1 MKKLRKVKSQ
11 WCVLTVCGL
20 SAVMLMAAPAPSV
33 FAETSGANASSTI
46 GSEPFETEEPDML
59 EQSSVLNEDA
69 DNSVA
74 DALIEETVSE
84 SSDFPEDAASDI
96 SSEEY
101 AEEVPASNEGLPPM
115 SGSMPAVIETAPQPS
130 DATPLE
136 SAPAVEMT
144 AAAAAALPEV
154 KESSSDVVVSYT
166 AIIAKGDF
174 TLDSLPWGD
183 AGYAFRYM
191 TNDFTGQ
198 KIEVIRESQNGLY
211 ALAVLNGEKLGWVDK
226 RAFSDIV
233 IIPKVQ
239 DLASAITVDYT
250 ARISGKNYSIDSL
263 PWGYAGYMYMGTSAA
278 YFDQKIQAEKETANG
293 QYVLISLN
301 GEKLGWIDKRALS
314 DIYSPPK
321 VQDIA
326 SALTVD
332 YAARIGAAGFS
343 IDSLPWGYAGYAQ
356 MATSAD
362 FLNQSVQAVK
372 ETANGL
378 YALIALNGN
387 RIGWIDKRAL
397 TDIYIQLKVQE
408 LATGIT
414 VDYAATIASGGF
426 SIDSL
431 PWGYAGYGQIDTTG
445 NHIGERIQA
454 IQESP
459 NGLYVLISSNG
470 TRLGWVDKRA
480 LADVALPPKVQDVA
494 SAVVAAYTAAV
505 TSPGYSIDSL
515 PWGYAG
521 YQQMAASTDYLG
533 QRFEAV
539 KETANGLYVLLSLNG
554 KNLGWIDKKA
564 LGDFSYRAQAQNIS
578 GGTVVSYSPT
588 IAKGGFSVDTLPWGY
603 PGYQWRTSTDSYVG
617 QQVDAVKESADGH
630 YVLISLNGSYIGW
643 VDKAALSGLP
653 TYAKGPDWSV
663 INGYFRSNSGVNYYI
678 GNSYII
684 VSLSQQSV
692 WAYKGETMLV
702 SAPVIT
708 GKPSANNATPRG
720 LFYIQPYKQ
729 SPSVLIGEDYA
740 SPVNFWI
747 PFVGNMVGLHDSPW
761 QTHGYGGDVY
771 LYYGS
776 HGCVNTPYE
785 AVRTLYYSYPVGTPV
800 VVY

>member
-20 SAVMLMAAPAPSV
+20 SAALLMVAPAPSV
-33 FAETSGANASSTI
+33 FAETSGANASSTLESKP
-46 GSEPFETEEPDML
+46 SETEGTDIIEQFSALDEDMDNVVDDVLTEEPT
-59 EQSSVLNEDA
+59 NESA
-69 DNSVA
+69 DVPK
-74 DALIEETVSE
+74 E
-84 SSDFPEDAASDI
+84 AASDI
-96 SSEEY
+96 SSE
-101 AEEVPASNEGLPPM
+101 VPTESAPESNEGIPPENAEIPV
-115 SGSMPAVIETAPQPS
+115 SSEVVPEPNETTTIQ
-130 DATPLE
+130 
-136 SAPAVEMT
+136 SAPAV
-144 AAAAAALPEV
+144 AVLPEV
-154 KESSSDVVVSYT
+154 KESSSDSVVSYT
-166 AIIAKGDF
+166 AVIAKGDF
-174 TLDSLPWGD
+174 TLDSLPWGYP
-183 AGYAFRYM
+183 GYAFRYM

-226 RAFSDIV
+226 RALSDIV

-239 DLASAITVDYT
+239 DLSSAIAVNYT
-250 ARISGKNYSIDSL
+250 ARISGKDYSIDSL

-321 VQDIA
+321 VQDVA

-356 MATSAD
+356 MATSTD
-362 FLNQSVQAVK
+362 YLNESVRAVK

-378 YALIALNGN
+378 YALIVLNGN
-387 RIGWIDKRAL
+387 RLGWIDKRAL
-397 TDIYIQLKVQE
+397 TDIQVELKVQE

-414 VDYAATIASGGF
+414 VDYAATVAAGGF
-426 SIDSL
+426 SIDNL
-431 PWGYAGYGQIDTTG
+431 PWGYAGYGQIDTTS
-445 NHIGERIQA
+445 NFIGERIQA
-454 IQESP
+454 TQESP

-480 LADVALPPKVQDVA
+480 LTDVTLPAKVQDVA
-494 SAVVAAYTAAV
+494 SAIVVAYTAAV

-521 YQQMAASTDYLG
+521 YQQMAASTDFLG

-554 KNLGWIDKKA
+554 KKMGWIDKKA
-564 LGDFSYRAQAQNIS
+564 LGEFSYRAQAQNIS
-578 GGTVVSYSPT
+578 GGIAVSYSPT

-653 TYAKGPDWSV
+653 TYAKGPDWTV

-684 VSLSQQSV
+684 VSLSHQSV

-720 LFYIQPYKQ
+720 LFYIQPFKQ
-729 SPSVLIGEDYA
+729 SPSLLIGADYA
-740 SPVNFWI
+740 SPVSFWI
-747 PFVGNMVGLHDSPW
+747 PFVGNMIGLHDSPW

>member
-11 WCVLTVCGL
+11 WCAVMVCGL
-20 SAVMLMAAPAPSV
+20 SAAMLTAAPAPSV

-46 GSEPFETEEPDML
+46 GSESSQTETPDII
-59 EQSSVLNEDA
+59 EQSSILYEDTDKA
-69 DNSVA
+69 ADVPPEEPVTGTPDLTEVAPSDNSSEA
-74 DALIEETVSE
+74 PEEV
-84 SSDFPEDAASDI
+84 
-96 SSEEY
+96 
-101 AEEVPASNEGLPPM
+101 VPASNAGIPPV
-115 SGSMPAVIETAPQPS
+115 SGSIPDVTEAAPQPS

-136 SAPAVEMT
+136 PTPAVEMT
-144 AAAAAALPEV
+144 AEAVTTLPEV
-154 KESSSDVVVSYT
+154 KESSSDVAVSYT

-174 TLDSLPWGD
+174 TLDSLPWGYS
-183 AGYAFRYM
+183 GYAFRYM
-191 TNDFTGQ
+191 TNDFVGQ
-198 KIEVIRESQNGLY
+198 KIEVLRESQNGLY

-226 RAFSDIV
+226 RALSDIV

-239 DLASAITVDYT
+239 DLASAIAVDYT
-250 ARISGKNYSIDSL
+250 ARISGTDFSIDSL
-263 PWGYAGYMYMGTSAA
+263 PWGYAGYMYMGTSTA
-278 YFDQKIQAEKETANG
+278 YLDQKIQAEKETANG

-301 GEKLGWIDKRALS
+301 GENLGWIDKRALS

-332 YAARIGAAGFS
+332 YVARIGAAGFS

-356 MATSAD
+356 MTTSSAY
-362 FLNQSVQAVK
+362 LNQSVQAVK

-378 YALIALNGN
+378 YALIAQNGN
-387 RIGWIDKRAL
+387 SLGWIDKRAL
-397 TDIYIQLKVQE
+397 TDIYVEPKVQE
-408 LATGIT
+408 LATGIP
-414 VDYAATIASGGF
+414 VDYKATIATAGF

-431 PWGYAGYGQIDTTG
+431 PWGYSGYGQIDTTS
-445 NHIGERIQA
+445 NHLGEHIQA
-454 IQESP
+454 IQEAP

-480 LADVALPPKVQDVA
+480 LADIALPPKVQDVA
-494 SAVVAAYTAAV
+494 SAVVVAYTAAI

-554 KNLGWIDKKA
+554 KKLGWIDKKA
-564 LGDFSYRAQAQNIS
+564 LGDFSYRSQAQNIS

-588 IAKGGFSVDTLPWGY
+588 IAKAGFSVDTLPWGY
-603 PGYQWRTSTDSYVG
+603 PGYQWRMSTDSYVG
-617 QQVDAVKESADGH
+617 QQVDAIKESADGH

-653 TYAKGPDWSV
+653 TYTKGPDWTV

-720 LFYIQPYKQ
+720 LFYIQPFKQ

-747 PFVGNMVGLHDSPW
+747 PFVGNSVGLHDSPW
-761 QTHGYGGDVY
+761 QTHGYGGDIY

>member
-11 WCVLTVCGL
+11 WCAIMVCGL
-20 SAVMLMAAPAPSV
+20 SAAMLTAAPAPSV
-33 FAETSGANASSTI
+33 FAETTGTNASSSS
-46 GSEPFETEEPDML
+46 GSASSQTETPDII
-59 EQSSVLNEDA
+59 EQSSILNEDTDKAA
-69 DNSVA
+69 DVPPEEPVTGTPDLTEVA
-74 DALIEETVSE
+74 PSDNTSEAPEEV
-84 SSDFPEDAASDI
+84 
-96 SSEEY
+96 
-101 AEEVPASNEGLPPM
+101 VPASNEDIPPVT
-115 SGSMPAVIETAPQPS
+115 GSIPDVTEADPQPS
-130 DATPLE
+130 ADTPLE
-136 SAPAVEMT
+136 SAPAVGIT
-144 AAAAAALPEV
+144 AAAVTSLPEV
-154 KESSSDVVVSYT
+154 MESPSDVAVSYT
-166 AIIAKGDF
+166 AVIAKGDF
-174 TLDSLPWGD
+174 TLDSLPWGYS
-183 AGYAFRYM
+183 GYAFRYM
-191 TNDFTGQ
+191 TNDFVGQ

-211 ALAVLNGEKLGWVDK
+211 ALAVLNGEKLGWIDK
-226 RAFSDIV
+226 RALSDIV

-239 DLASAITVDYT
+239 DLDSAIAVDYT
-250 ARISGKNYSIDSL
+250 ARISGTDFSIDSL
-263 PWGYAGYMYMGTSAA
+263 PWGYTGYMYMGTSTA
-278 YFDQKIQAEKETANG
+278 YLDQKIQAEKETANG

-301 GEKLGWIDKRALS
+301 GENLGWIDKRALS

-332 YAARIGAAGFS
+332 YVARIGAAGFS

-356 MATSAD
+356 MTTSSAY
-362 FLNQSVQAVK
+362 LNQSVQAVK

-378 YALIALNGN
+378 YALIAQNGN
-387 RIGWIDKRAL
+387 SLGWIDKRAL
-397 TDIYIQLKVQE
+397 TDIYIQPKIQE
-408 LATGIT
+408 LSTGIP
-414 VDYAATIASGGF
+414 VDYKATIAVAGF

-431 PWGYAGYGQIDTTG
+431 PWGYSGYGQIDTTS
-445 NHIGERIQA
+445 NHTGERIQA

-459 NGLYVLISSNG
+459 NGLYVLISANG

-480 LADVALPPKVQDVA
+480 LTDIALPAKVQDVA
-494 SAVVAAYTAAV
+494 SAVVVAYTAAI

-554 KNLGWIDKKA
+554 KKIGWIDKKA
-564 LGDFSYRAQAQNIS
+564 LGDYSYRSQAQNIS
-578 GGTVVSYSPT
+578 GGTVVNYSPT
-588 IAKGGFSVDTLPWGY
+588 IAKAGFSVDTLPWGY

-653 TYAKGPDWSV
+653 TYAKGPDWTV
-663 INGYFRSNSGVNYYI
+663 INGYFRSISGVNYYI

-720 LFYIQPYKQ
+720 LFYIQPFKQ

-740 SPVNFWI
+740 SPVSFWI
-747 PFVGNMVGLHDSPW
+747 PFVGNSVGLHDSPW
-761 QTHGYGGDVY
+761 QTHGYGGDIY

>member
-20 SAVMLMAAPAPSV
+20 SAALLMVAPAPSV
-33 FAETSGANASSTI
+33 FAETSGANASSTLESKP
-46 GSEPFETEEPDML
+46 SETEGTDIIEQFSALDEDMDNVVDDVLTEEPT
-59 EQSSVLNEDA
+59 NESA
-69 DNSVA
+69 DVPK
-74 DALIEETVSE
+74 E
-84 SSDFPEDAASDI
+84 AASDI
-96 SSEEY
+96 SSE
-101 AEEVPASNEGLPPM
+101 VPTESAPESNEGIPPENAEIPV
-115 SGSMPAVIETAPQPS
+115 SSEVVPEPNETTTIQ
-130 DATPLE
+130 
-136 SAPAVEMT
+136 SAPAV
-144 AAAAAALPEV
+144 AVLPEV
-154 KESSSDVVVSYT
+154 KESSSDSVVSYT
-166 AIIAKGDF
+166 AVIAKGDF
-174 TLDSLPWGD
+174 TLDSLPWGYP
-183 AGYAFRYM
+183 GYAFRYM

-226 RAFSDIV
+226 RALSDIV

-239 DLASAITVDYT
+239 DLSSAIAVNYT
-250 ARISGKNYSIDSL
+250 ARISGKDYSIDSL

-321 VQDIA
+321 VQDVA

-332 YAARIGAAGFS
+332 YAARIGSAGFS

-362 FLNQSVQAVK
+362 FLDHGVQAVK

-378 YALIALNGN
+378 YALIILNGN
-387 RIGWIDKRAL
+387 RLGWIDKRAL
-397 TDIYIQLKVQE
+397 TDIQIELKVQE
-408 LATGIT
+408 LATAIT
-414 VDYAATIASGGF
+414 VDYTATIASGGF

-431 PWGYAGYGQIDTTG
+431 PWGYAGYGQIDTTS
-445 NHIGERIQA
+445 NFIGERIQA
-454 IQESP
+454 TQESP

-480 LADVALPPKVQDVA
+480 LTDVTLPAKVQDVA
-494 SAVVAAYTAAV
+494 SAIVVAYTAAV

-521 YQQMAASTDYLG
+521 YQQMAASTDFLG

-554 KNLGWIDKKA
+554 KKMGWIDKKA
-564 LGDFSYRAQAQNIS
+564 LGEFSYRAQAQNIS
-578 GGTVVSYSPT
+578 GGIAVSYSPT

-653 TYAKGPDWSV
+653 TYAKGPVWTV

-684 VSLSQQSV
+684 VSLSHQSV

-720 LFYIQPYKQ
+720 LFYIQPFKQ
-729 SPSVLIGEDYA
+729 SPSVLIGADYA
-740 SPVNFWI
+740 SPVSFWI
-747 PFVGNMVGLHDSPW
+747 PFVDNMIGLHDSPW

>member
-20 SAVMLMAAPAPSV
+20 SAVMMMAAPAPLGLAVTSGVNTNHLLEVDSSEREDANSIERFSV
-33 FAETSGANASSTI
+33 FDEDMNSAADDVL
-46 GSEPFETEEPDML
+46 TEEQAT
-59 EQSSVLNEDA
+59 ESVE
-69 DNSVA
+69 VP
-74 DALIEETVSE
+74 EE
-84 SSDFPEDAASDI
+84 AASDI
-96 SSEEY
+96 SSEVP
-101 AEEVPASNEGLPPM
+101 AEKNPASNEEIPPENGEIPVV
-115 SGSMPAVIETAPQPS
+115 SGDVAPEPDEDTTIQ
-130 DATPLE
+130 
-136 SAPAVEMT
+136 SAPVAAV
-144 AAAAAALPEV
+144 LPEV

-174 TLDSLPWGD
+174 TLDNLPWGYP
-183 AGYAFRYM
+183 GYAFRYM
-191 TNDFTGQ
+191 TNDYTGQ

-226 RAFSDIV
+226 RALSDIV

-239 DLASAITVDYT
+239 DLASASIVDYT
-250 ARISGKNYSIDSL
+250 ARISGKDYSIDSL
-263 PWGYAGYMYMGTSAA
+263 PWGYAGYMYMGTSTT
-278 YFDQKIQAEKETANG
+278 YLDQKIQAEKETANG

-314 DIYSPPK
+314 EIYSQPK
-321 VQDIA
+321 VQDVA
-326 SALTVD
+326 SALTAD

-356 MATSAD
+356 MATSTD
-362 FLNQSVQAVK
+362 YLNESVRAVK

-378 YALIALNGN
+378 YALIVLNGN
-387 RIGWIDKRAL
+387 RLGWIDKRAL
-397 TDIYIQLKVQE
+397 TDIQVELKVQE

-414 VDYAATIASGGF
+414 VDYAATVAAGGF
-426 SIDSL
+426 SIDNL
-431 PWGYAGYGQIDTTG
+431 PWGYAGYGQIDTTS
-445 NHIGERIQA
+445 NFIGERIQA
-454 IQESP
+454 VQESP

-480 LADVALPPKVQDVA
+480 LADIAVPPKVQDVA
-494 SAVVAAYTAAV
+494 SAIVVTYTAAV

-521 YQQMAASTDYLG
+521 YQQMATSTDYLG

-539 KETANGLYVLLSLNG
+539 KETANGSYVLLSLNG
-554 KNLGWIDKKA
+554 KKIGWVDKKA
-564 LGDFSYRAQAQNIS
+564 LGEFSYRAQAQNIS
-578 GGTVVSYSPT
+578 GGIAVNYSPT

-630 YVLISLNGSYIGW
+630 YVLLSLNGSYIGW

-653 TYAKGPDWSV
+653 TYAKGPDWTV

-684 VSLSQQSV
+684 VSLSHQSV
-692 WAYKGETMLV
+692 WAYKGETRLV

-720 LFYIQPYKQ
+720 LFYIQPFKQ
-729 SPSVLIGEDYA
+729 SPSVLIGPDYA
-740 SPVNFWI
+740 SPVSFWI
-747 PFVGNMVGLHDSPW
+747 PFVGNMIGLHDSPW
-761 QTHGYGGDVY
+761 QTHGYGGDIY

>member
-11 WCVLTVCGL
+11 WCTVLVCSL
-20 SAVMLMAAPAPSV
+20 SAAMLTAAPAPSV
-33 FAETSGANASSTI
+33 FAETTGAKASSTI
-46 GSEPFETEEPDML
+46 GSESSQTELPDMI
-59 EQSSVLNEDA
+59 EQSSILYEDTDKAADVLPEEPVTGTPNLTA
-69 DNSVA
+69 VAPSDNS
-74 DALIEETVSE
+74 SE
-84 SSDFPEDAASDI
+84 ASD
-96 SSEEY
+96 EV
-101 AEEVPASNEGLPPM
+101 VPASNEGIP
-115 SGSMPAVIETAPQPS
+115 SATGSIPDVTEAAPQPS
-130 DATPLE
+130 EATPLE
-136 SAPAVEMT
+136 SASAMEMT
-144 AAAAAALPEV
+144 TSATILPEV
-154 KESSSDVVVSYT
+154 KESSSDVAVSYT
-166 AIIAKGDF
+166 AVIAKGDY
-174 TLDSLPWGD
+174 TLDSLPWGYS
-183 AGYAFRYM
+183 GYAFRYM
-191 TNDFTGQ
+191 TNDYVGQ

-226 RAFSDIV
+226 RALSDIV
-233 IIPKVQ
+233 VIPKVQ
-239 DLASAITVDYT
+239 DLASAIAVDYT
-250 ARISGKNYSIDSL
+250 ARINVANFSIDSL
-263 PWGYAGYMYMGTSAA
+263 PWGYSGYLHMTTSAA
-278 YFDQKIQAEKETANG
+278 YLNQTIQAEKETANG

-301 GEKLGWIDKRALS
+301 GEKLGWIDKRALA
-314 DIYSPPK
+314 DIYSQPK

-332 YAARIGAAGFS
+332 YSARIGAAGFS

-356 MATSAD
+356 MTTSLAY
-362 FLNQSVQAVK
+362 LNQSVQAVK

-378 YALIALNGN
+378 YALIVLNGN
-387 RIGWIDKRAL
+387 RLGWIDKRAL
-397 TDIYIQLKVQE
+397 TDIYIQPKVQE
-408 LATGIT
+408 LATGIP
-414 VDYAATIASGGF
+414 VDYKATIAAPGF

-431 PWGYAGYGQIDTTG
+431 PWGYAGYGQVDSTS
-445 NHIGERIQA
+445 NHTGERIQA
-454 IQESP
+454 VQESP
-459 NGLYVLISSNG
+459 NGLYVLISSNE

-480 LADVALPPKVQDVA
+480 LTDIAVPPKLQDVA
-494 SAVVAAYTAAV
+494 SAVVVAYTAAI

-515 PWGYAG
+515 PWGYPG
-521 YQQMAASTDYLG
+521 YQQMATSTDYLG

-539 KETANGLYVLLSLNG
+539 KEAANGSYVLLSLNG
-554 KNLGWIDKKA
+554 KKLGWIDKKA
-564 LGDFSYRAQAQNIS
+564 LGDFSYRSQAQNIS
-578 GGTVVSYSPT
+578 GGISVSYSPT
-588 IAKGGFSVDTLPWGY
+588 IAKAGFSIDTLPWGY
-603 PGYQWRTSTDSYVG
+603 AGYQWRTSTDSYVG
-617 QQVDAVKESADGH
+617 QKVDAIRESADGQ

-653 TYAKGPDWSV
+653 TYAKGPDWTV

-720 LFYIQPYKQ
+720 LFYIQPFKQ

-740 SPVNFWI
+740 SPVSFWI

-761 QTHGYGGDVY
+761 QTHGYGGDIY

>member
-1 MKKLRKVKSQ
+1 MKKACPQ
-11 WCVLTVCGL
+11 
-20 SAVMLMAAPAPSV
+20 A
-33 FAETSGANASSTI
+33 
-46 GSEPFETEEPDML
+46 
-59 EQSSVLNEDA
+59 
-69 DNSVA
+69 
-74 DALIEETVSE
+74 
-84 SSDFPEDAASDI
+84 
-96 SSEEY
+96 
-101 AEEVPASNEGLPPM
+101 NEGIPPE
-115 SGSMPAVIETAPQPS
+115 SGLIPDFVEAAPQPS
-130 DATPLE
+130 DAPPIK

-144 AAAAAALPEV
+144 AVAATPLPEV

-166 AIIAKGDF
+166 AVIAKGDF
-174 TLDSLPWGD
+174 TLDSLPWGY
-183 AGYAFRYM
+183 AGYAYRNM
-191 TNDFTGQ
+191 TNDFVGQ

-226 RAFSDIV
+226 RALSDIV

-239 DLASAITVDYT
+239 DLASAVAVDYT
-250 ARISGKNYSIDSL
+250 ARISGKDYSIDSL
-263 PWGYAGYMYMGTSAA
+263 PWGYSGYMYMGTSTV
-278 YFDQKIQAEKETANG
+278 YLDQKIQAEKETANG

-301 GEKLGWIDKRALS
+301 GEKLGWIDKRALA
-314 DIYSPPK
+314 DIYSQPK

-332 YAARIGAAGFS
+332 YAARIGVAGFS

-356 MATSAD
+356 MTTSSAY
-362 FLNQSVQAVK
+362 LNQSVQAVK

-387 RIGWIDKRAL
+387 RLGWIDKRAL
-397 TDIYIQLKVQE
+397 SDIYIQPKLQE
-408 LATGIT
+408 LATGVP
-414 VDYAATIASGGF
+414 VDYKATIAAAGF

-431 PWGYAGYGQIDTTG
+431 PWGYSGYGQIDTTS
-445 NHIGERIQA
+445 NHTGERIQA

-480 LADVALPPKVQDVA
+480 LTDIAVPPKLQDVA
-494 SAVVAAYTAAV
+494 SAVVVAYTTAII
-505 TSPGYSIDSL
+505 SPGYSIDSL
-515 PWGYAG
+515 PWGYVG
-521 YQQMAASTDYLG
+521 YQQMATSTDYLG

-554 KNLGWIDKKA
+554 NKLGWVDKKA
-564 LGDFSYRAQAQNIS
+564 LGDFSYRSQAQNIS

-588 IAKGGFSVDTLPWGY
+588 IAKAGFSIDTLPWGY
-603 PGYQWRTSTDSYVG
+603 AGYQWRTSTDSYVG
-617 QQVDAVKESADGH
+617 QTVDAIRESADGH

-653 TYAKGPDWSV
+653 TYAKGPDWTV

-708 GKPSANNATPRG
+708 GKPSTNNATPRG
-720 LFYIQPYKQ
+720 LFYIQPFKQ
-729 SPSVLIGEDYA
+729 SPSVLIGADYA
-740 SPVNFWI
+740 SPVSFWI

-761 QTHGYGGDVY
+761 QTHGYGGDIY

>member
-11 WCVLTVCGL
+11 WCVLAVCGL
-20 SAVMLMAAPAPSV
+20 SAVMMMAAPAPLGLAV
-33 FAETSGANASSTI
+33 TSGVNTNNLLEVDSS
-46 GSEPFETEEPDML
+46 ET
-59 EQSSVLNEDA
+59 EDA
-69 DNSVA
+69 DSIERFSVLDEDMNSAA
-74 DALIEETVSE
+74 DDVLTEEQATE
-84 SSDFPEDAASDI
+84 SVEVPEEAASDI
-96 SSEEY
+96 SSEVP
-101 AEEVPASNEGLPPM
+101 AEKNPASNEEIPPENGEIPVV
-115 SGSMPAVIETAPQPS
+115 SGDVAPEPDEDTTIQ
-130 DATPLE
+130 
-136 SAPAVEMT
+136 SAPVAAV
-144 AAAAAALPEV
+144 LPEV

-174 TLDSLPWGD
+174 TLDNLPWGYP
-183 AGYAFRYM
+183 GYAFRYM
-191 TNDFTGQ
+191 TNDYTGQ

-226 RAFSDIV
+226 RALSDIV

-239 DLASAITVDYT
+239 DLASASIVDYT
-250 ARISGKNYSIDSL
+250 ARISGKDYSIDSL
-263 PWGYAGYMYMGTSAA
+263 PWGYAGYMYMGTSTT
-278 YFDQKIQAEKETANG
+278 YLDQKIQAEKETANG

-314 DIYSPPK
+314 DIYSQPK
-321 VQDIA
+321 VQDVA

-356 MATSAD
+356 MATSTD
-362 FLNQSVQAVK
+362 YLNESVRAVK

-378 YALIALNGN
+378 YALIVLNGN
-387 RIGWIDKRAL
+387 RLGWIDKRAL
-397 TDIYIQLKVQE
+397 TDIQVELKVQE

-414 VDYAATIASGGF
+414 VDYAATVAAGGF
-426 SIDSL
+426 SIDNL
-431 PWGYAGYGQIDTTG
+431 PWGYAGYGQIDTTS
-445 NHIGERIQA
+445 NFIGERIQA
-454 IQESP
+454 VQESP

-480 LADVALPPKVQDVA
+480 LADIAVPPKVQDVA
-494 SAVVAAYTAAV
+494 SAIVVAYTAAV

-521 YQQMAASTDYLG
+521 YQQMATSTDYLG

-539 KETANGLYVLLSLNG
+539 KETANGSYVLLSLNG
-554 KNLGWIDKKA
+554 KKIGWVDKKA
-564 LGDFSYRAQAQNIS
+564 LGEFSYRAQAQNIS
-578 GGTVVSYSPT
+578 GGIAVNYSPT

-630 YVLISLNGSYIGW
+630 YVLLSLNGSYIGW

-653 TYAKGPDWSV
+653 TYAKGPDWTV

-684 VSLSQQSV
+684 VSLSHQSV
-692 WAYKGETMLV
+692 WAYKGETRLV

-720 LFYIQPYKQ
+720 LFYIQPFKQ
-729 SPSVLIGEDYA
+729 SPSVLIGPDYA
-740 SPVNFWI
+740 SPVSFWI
-747 PFVGNMVGLHDSPW
+747 PFVGNMIGLHDSPW
-761 QTHGYGGDVY
+761 QTHGYGGDIY

>member
-1 MKKLRKVKSQ
+1 MKKMRKVKSQ
-11 WCVLTVCGL
+11 WCAVMVCGL
-20 SAVMLMAAPAPSV
+20 SAAALMMAPAPSV
-33 FAETSGANASSTI
+33 FAETAAENESSTI
-46 GSEPFETEEPDML
+46 GRESSQTETPDMH
-59 EQSSVLNEDA
+59 EQSSILYEDTDKAA
-69 DNSVA
+69 DVPP
-74 DALIEETVSE
+74 EEAVTGTPDLSE
-84 SSDFPEDAASDI
+84 IAPSET
-96 SSEEY
+96 SSEEPE
-101 AEEVPASNEGLPPM
+101 AVVPASNEGIPPVT
-115 SGSMPAVIETAPQPS
+115 GSIPAVTEAEPQPS
-130 DATPLE
+130 TATPLG
-136 SAPAVEMT
+136 SAPAVEIT
-144 AAAAAALPEV
+144 AADVPTLPEV
-154 KESSSDVVVSYT
+154 KESSSDVAVSYK
-166 AIIAKGDF
+166 AVIAKGDF
-174 TLDSLPWGD
+174 TLDSLPWGYT
-183 AGYAFRYM
+183 GYAFRYM
-191 TNDFTGQ
+191 TNDFVGQ

-226 RAFSDIV
+226 RALSDIV

-239 DLASAITVDYT
+239 DLASAIEVDYT
-250 ARISGKNYSIDSL
+250 ARISGKDFSIDTL
-263 PWGYAGYMYMGTSAA
+263 PWGYAGYMYMGTSTA
-278 YFDQKIQAEKETANG
+278 YLDQKIKAEKETANG

-314 DIYSPPK
+314 DIYSQPK
-321 VQDIA
+321 VQDIT

-356 MATSAD
+356 MTTSSTY
-362 FLNQSVQAVK
+362 LNQSVQAVK

-378 YALIALNGN
+378 FALITQNGN
-387 RIGWIDKRAL
+387 RLGWIDKRAL
-397 TDIYIQLKVQE
+397 TDIYVEPKVQE
-408 LATGIT
+408 LATGIP
-414 VDYAATIASGGF
+414 VDYKATIAAAGF

-431 PWGYAGYGQIDTTG
+431 PWGYSGYGQIDTTS
-445 NHIGERIQA
+445 NHTGERIQA
-454 IQESP
+454 VQESP

-470 TRLGWVDKRA
+470 ARLGWVDKRA
-480 LADVALPPKVQDVA
+480 LTDIVVPAKIQDVA
-494 SAVVAAYTAAV
+494 SAVVVAYTAAV

-521 YQQMAASTDYLG
+521 YQLMATSTDYLE
-533 QRFEAV
+533 QRVEAV
-539 KETANGLYVLLSLNG
+539 KETANGAYVLLSLNG
-554 KNLGWIDKKA
+554 KKLGWIDKKA
-564 LGDFSYRAQAQNIS
+564 LGDFNNRSQAQNIS
-578 GGTVVSYSPT
+578 GGTVVNYSPT
-588 IAKGGFSVDTLPWGY
+588 IAKAGFSVDTLPWGY
-603 PGYQWRTSTDSYVG
+603 AGYQWRTNTDSYVG
-617 QQVDAVKESADGH
+617 QKVDAIKESADGH
-630 YVLISLNGSYIGW
+630 YVLISLNGTYIGW

-653 TYAKGPDWSV
+653 TYAKGPDWTV
-663 INGYFRSNSGVNYYI
+663 INGYFRSNSGVTYYI

-684 VSLSQQSV
+684 VSLSHQSV

-720 LFYIQPYKQ
+720 LFYIQPFKQ

-740 SPVNFWI
+740 SPVSFWI

-761 QTHGYGGDVY
+761 QTHGYGGDIY

>member
-1 MKKLRKVKSQ
+1 MKKMRKVKSQ
-11 WCVLTVCGL
+11 WCAVMVCGL
-20 SAVMLMAAPAPSV
+20 STAALMMAPAPSV
-33 FAETSGANASSTI
+33 FAETAAENESSTI
-46 GSEPFETEEPDML
+46 GSESSQTETPDML
-59 EQSSVLNEDA
+59 EQSSILYEDTDKAA
-69 DNSVA
+69 DVPP
-74 DALIEETVSE
+74 EEAVTGTPDLSE
-84 SSDFPEDAASDI
+84 IAPSET
-96 SSEEY
+96 SSEEPE
-101 AEEVPASNEGLPPM
+101 AVVPASNEGIPPVT
-115 SGSMPAVIETAPQPS
+115 GSIPAVTEAEPQPS
-130 DATPLE
+130 TATPLD
-136 SAPAVEMT
+136 SAPAVEIT
-144 AAAAAALPEV
+144 AADVPTLPEV
-154 KESSSDVVVSYT
+154 NDSSSDVAVSYK
-166 AIIAKGDF
+166 AVIAKGDF
-174 TLDSLPWGD
+174 TLDSLPWGYT
-183 AGYAFRYM
+183 GYAFRYM
-191 TNDFTGQ
+191 TNDFVGQ

-226 RAFSDIV
+226 RALSDIV

-239 DLASAITVDYT
+239 DLASAIAVDYT
-250 ARISGKNYSIDSL
+250 ARISGKDFSIDTL
-263 PWGYAGYMYMGTSAA
+263 PWGYAGYMYMGTSTA
-278 YFDQKIQAEKETANG
+278 YLDQKIKAEKETANG

-314 DIYSPPK
+314 DIYSQPK
-321 VQDIA
+321 VQDIT

-356 MATSAD
+356 MTTSSAY
-362 FLNQSVQAVK
+362 LNQSVQAVK

-378 YALIALNGN
+378 FALITQNGN
-387 RIGWIDKRAL
+387 RLGWIDKRAL
-397 TDIYIQLKVQE
+397 TDIYVEPKVQE
-408 LATGIT
+408 LATGIP
-414 VDYAATIASGGF
+414 VDYKATIAAAGF

-431 PWGYAGYGQIDTTG
+431 PWGYSGYGQIDTTS
-445 NHIGERIQA
+445 NHTGERIQA
-454 IQESP
+454 VQESP

-470 TRLGWVDKRA
+470 ARLGWVDKRA
-480 LADVALPPKVQDVA
+480 LTDIVVPAKIQDVA
-494 SAVVAAYTAAV
+494 SAVVVAYTAAV

-521 YQQMAASTDYLG
+521 YQLMATSTDYLE
-533 QRFEAV
+533 QRVEAV
-539 KETANGLYVLLSLNG
+539 KETANGAYVLLSLNG
-554 KNLGWIDKKA
+554 KKLGWIDKKA
-564 LGDFSYRAQAQNIS
+564 LGDFNNRSQAQNIS
-578 GGTVVSYSPT
+578 GGTVVNYSPT
-588 IAKGGFSVDTLPWGY
+588 IAKAGFSVDTLPWGY
-603 PGYQWRTSTDSYVG
+603 AGYQWRTNTDSYVG
-617 QQVDAVKESADGH
+617 QKVDAIKESADGH
-630 YVLISLNGSYIGW
+630 YVLISLNGTYIGW

-653 TYAKGPDWSV
+653 TYAKGPDWTV
-663 INGYFRSNSGVNYYI
+663 INGYFRSNSGVTYYI

-684 VSLSQQSV
+684 VSLSHQSV

-720 LFYIQPYKQ
+720 LFYIQPFKQ

-740 SPVNFWI
+740 SPVSFWI

-761 QTHGYGGDVY
+761 QTHGYGGDIY

>member
-11 WCVLTVCGL
+11 WCVLAVCGL
-20 SAVMLMAAPAPSV
+20 SAVMMMAAPAPLGLAVTSGVNTNNLLEVDSSETEDANSIERFSV
-33 FAETSGANASSTI
+33 FDEDMNSAADDVL
-46 GSEPFETEEPDML
+46 TEEQAT
-59 EQSSVLNEDA
+59 ESVE
-69 DNSVA
+69 VP
-74 DALIEETVSE
+74 EE
-84 SSDFPEDAASDI
+84 AASDI
-96 SSEEY
+96 SSEVP
-101 AEEVPASNEGLPPM
+101 AEKNPASNEEIPPENGEIPVV
-115 SGSMPAVIETAPQPS
+115 SGDVAPEPDEDTTIQ
-130 DATPLE
+130 
-136 SAPAVEMT
+136 SAPVAAV
-144 AAAAAALPEV
+144 LPEV

-174 TLDSLPWGD
+174 TLDNLPWGYP
-183 AGYAFRYM
+183 GYAFRYM
-191 TNDFTGQ
+191 TNDYTGQ

-226 RAFSDIV
+226 RALSDIV

-239 DLASAITVDYT
+239 DLASASIVDYT
-250 ARISGKNYSIDSL
+250 ARISGKDYSIDSL
-263 PWGYAGYMYMGTSAA
+263 PWGYAGYMYMGTSTT
-278 YFDQKIQAEKETANG
+278 YLDQKIQAEKETANG

-314 DIYSPPK
+314 DIYSQPK
-321 VQDIA
+321 VQDVA

-356 MATSAD
+356 MATSTD
-362 FLNQSVQAVK
+362 YLNESVRAVK

-378 YALIALNGN
+378 YALIVLNGN
-387 RIGWIDKRAL
+387 RLGWIDKRAL
-397 TDIYIQLKVQE
+397 TDIQVELKVQE

-414 VDYAATIASGGF
+414 VDYAATVAAGGF
-426 SIDSL
+426 SIDNL
-431 PWGYAGYGQIDTTG
+431 PWGYAGYGQIDTTS
-445 NHIGERIQA
+445 NFIGERIQA
-454 IQESP
+454 VQESP

-480 LADVALPPKVQDVA
+480 LADIAVPPKVQDVA
-494 SAVVAAYTAAV
+494 SAIVVAYTAAV

-521 YQQMAASTDYLG
+521 YQQMATSTDYLG

-539 KETANGLYVLLSLNG
+539 KETANGSYVLLSLNG
-554 KNLGWIDKKA
+554 KKIGWIDKKA
-564 LGDFSYRAQAQNIS
+564 LGEFSYRAQAQNIS
-578 GGTVVSYSPT
+578 GGIAVNYSPT

-630 YVLISLNGSYIGW
+630 YVLLSLNGSYIGW

-653 TYAKGPDWSV
+653 TYAKGPDWTV

-684 VSLSQQSV
+684 VSLSHQSV
-692 WAYKGETMLV
+692 WAYKGETRLV
-702 SAPVIT
+702 TAPVIT

-720 LFYIQPYKQ
+720 LFYIQPFKQ
-729 SPSVLIGEDYA
+729 SPSVLIGPDYA
-740 SPVNFWI
+740 SPVSFWI
-747 PFVGNMVGLHDSPW
+747 PFVGNMIGLHDSPW
-761 QTHGYGGDVY
+761 QTHGYGGDIY

>member
-1 MKKLRKVKSQ
+1 MRKVKSQ
-11 WCVLTVCGL
+11 WCAVMVCGL
-20 SAVMLMAAPAPSV
+20 STAALMMAPAPSV
-33 FAETSGANASSTI
+33 FAETAAENESSTI
-46 GSEPFETEEPDML
+46 GSESSQTETPDMR
-59 EQSSVLNEDA
+59 EQSSILYEDTDKAA
-69 DNSVA
+69 DVPP
-74 DALIEETVSE
+74 EEAVTGTPDLSE
-84 SSDFPEDAASDI
+84 IAPSET
-96 SSEEY
+96 SSEEPE
-101 AEEVPASNEGLPPM
+101 AVVPASNEGIPPVT
-115 SGSMPAVIETAPQPS
+115 GSIPAVTEAEPQPS
-130 DATPLE
+130 TATPLG
-136 SAPAVEMT
+136 SAPAVEIT
-144 AAAAAALPEV
+144 AADVPTLPEV
-154 KESSSDVVVSYT
+154 KESSSDVAVSYK
-166 AIIAKGDF
+166 AVIAKGDF
-174 TLDSLPWGD
+174 TLDSLPWGYT
-183 AGYAFRYM
+183 GYAFRYM
-191 TNDFTGQ
+191 TNDFVGQ

-226 RAFSDIV
+226 RALSDIV

-239 DLASAITVDYT
+239 DLASAIAVDYT
-250 ARISGKNYSIDSL
+250 ARISGTDFSIDSL
-263 PWGYAGYMYMGTSAA
+263 PWGYAGYMYMGTSTA
-278 YFDQKIQAEKETANG
+278 YLDQKIKAEKETANG

-314 DIYSPPK
+314 DIYSQPK
-321 VQDIA
+321 VQDIT

-356 MATSAD
+356 MTTSSAY
-362 FLNQSVQAVK
+362 LNQSVQAVK

-378 YALIALNGN
+378 FALITQNGN
-387 RIGWIDKRAL
+387 RLGWIDKRAL
-397 TDIYIQLKVQE
+397 TDIYVEPKVQE
-408 LATGIT
+408 LATGIP
-414 VDYAATIASGGF
+414 VDYKATIAAAGF

-431 PWGYAGYGQIDTTG
+431 PWGYSGYGQIDTTS
-445 NHIGERIQA
+445 NHTGERIQA
-454 IQESP
+454 VQESP

-470 TRLGWVDKRA
+470 ARLGWVDKRA
-480 LADVALPPKVQDVA
+480 LTDIVVPAKIQDVA
-494 SAVVAAYTAAV
+494 SAVVVAYTAAV

-521 YQQMAASTDYLG
+521 YQLMATSTDYLE
-533 QRFEAV
+533 QRVEAV
-539 KETANGLYVLLSLNG
+539 KETANGAYVLLSLNG
-554 KNLGWIDKKA
+554 KKLGWIDKKA
-564 LGDFSYRAQAQNIS
+564 LGDFNNRSQAQNIS

-588 IAKGGFSVDTLPWGY
+588 IAKAGFSVDTLPWGY
-603 PGYQWRTSTDSYVG
+603 AGYQWRTNTDSYVG
-617 QQVDAVKESADGH
+617 QKVDAIKESADGH
-630 YVLISLNGSYIGW
+630 YVLISLNGTYIGW

-653 TYAKGPDWSV
+653 TYAKGPDWTV
-663 INGYFRSNSGVNYYI
+663 INGYFRSNSGVTYYI

-684 VSLSQQSV
+684 VSLSHQSV

-720 LFYIQPYKQ
+720 LFYIQPFKQ

-740 SPVNFWI
+740 SPVSFWI

-761 QTHGYGGDVY
+761 QTHGYGGDIY

>member
-11 WCVLTVCGL
+11 WCVLAVCGL
-20 SAVMLMAAPAPSV
+20 SAVMMMAAPAPLGLAV
-33 FAETSGANASSTI
+33 TSGVNTNNLLEVDSS
-46 GSEPFETEEPDML
+46 ET
-59 EQSSVLNEDA
+59 EDA
-69 DNSVA
+69 DSIERFSVFDEDMNSAA
-74 DALIEETVSE
+74 DDVLTEEQATE
-84 SSDFPEDAASDI
+84 SVEVPEEAASDI
-96 SSEEY
+96 SSEVP
-101 AEEVPASNEGLPPM
+101 AEKNPASNEEIPPENGEIPVV
-115 SGSMPAVIETAPQPS
+115 SGDVAPEPDEDTTIQ
-130 DATPLE
+130 
-136 SAPAVEMT
+136 SAPVAAV
-144 AAAAAALPEV
+144 LPEV

-174 TLDSLPWGD
+174 TLDNLPWGYP
-183 AGYAFRYM
+183 GYAFRYM
-191 TNDFTGQ
+191 TNDYTGQ

-211 ALAVLNGEKLGWVDK
+211 AMAVLNGEKLGWVDK
-226 RAFSDIV
+226 RALSDIV

-239 DLASAITVDYT
+239 DLASASIVDYT
-250 ARISGKNYSIDSL
+250 ARISGKDYSIDSL
-263 PWGYAGYMYMGTSAA
+263 PWGYAGYMYMGTSTT
-278 YFDQKIQAEKETANG
+278 YLDQKIQAEKETANG

-314 DIYSPPK
+314 DIYSQPK
-321 VQDIA
+321 VQDVA

-356 MATSAD
+356 MATSTD
-362 FLNQSVQAVK
+362 YLNESVRAVK

-378 YALIALNGN
+378 YALIVLNGN
-387 RIGWIDKRAL
+387 RLGWIDKRAL
-397 TDIYIQLKVQE
+397 TDIQVELKVQE

-414 VDYAATIASGGF
+414 VDYAATVAAGGF
-426 SIDSL
+426 SIDNL
-431 PWGYAGYGQIDTTG
+431 PWGYAGYGQIDTTS
-445 NHIGERIQA
+445 NFIGERIQA
-454 IQESP
+454 VQESP

-480 LADVALPPKVQDVA
+480 LADIAVPPKVQDVA
-494 SAVVAAYTAAV
+494 SAIVVAYTAAV

-521 YQQMAASTDYLG
+521 YQQMATSTDYLG

-539 KETANGLYVLLSLNG
+539 KETANGSYVLLSLNG
-554 KNLGWIDKKA
+554 KKIGWVDKKA
-564 LGDFSYRAQAQNIS
+564 LGEFSYRAQAQNIS
-578 GGTVVSYSPT
+578 GGIAVNYSPT

-630 YVLISLNGSYIGW
+630 YVLLSLNGSYIGW

-653 TYAKGPDWSV
+653 TYAKGPDWTV

-684 VSLSQQSV
+684 VSLSHQSV
-692 WAYKGETMLV
+692 WAYKGETRLV

-720 LFYIQPYKQ
+720 LFYIQPFKQ
-729 SPSVLIGEDYA
+729 SPSVLIGPDYA
-740 SPVNFWI
+740 SPVSFWI
-747 PFVGNMVGLHDSPW
+747 PFVGNMIGLHDSPW
-761 QTHGYGGDVY
+761 QTHGYGGDIY

>member
-11 WCVLTVCGL
+11 WCAVLVCGL
-20 SAVMLMAAPAPSV
+20 SAAMLTAAPAPSV
-33 FAETSGANASSTI
+33 FAETTGANASSTI
-46 GSEPFETEEPDML
+46 GSESSQIEIPNMI
-59 EQSSVLNEDA
+59 EQSSILYEDTDKA
-69 DNSVA
+69 ADVPLEEPVTGTPDLKEIAPSDNS
-74 DALIEETVSE
+74 SE
-84 SSDFPEDAASDI
+84 AP
-96 SSEEY
+96 
-101 AEEVPASNEGLPPM
+101 EEVVPATNEGIPLVT
-115 SGSMPAVIETAPQPS
+115 GSIPDDTEADPQPS
-130 DATPLE
+130 AVTPIE
-136 SAPAVEMT
+136 SAPAVEIT
-144 AAAAAALPEV
+144 AAAVTSLPEV
-154 KESSSDVVVSYT
+154 MESSSDVAVSYT
-166 AIIAKGDF
+166 AVIAKGDF
-174 TLDSLPWGD
+174 TLDSLPWGYS
-183 AGYAFRYM
+183 GYAFRYM
-191 TNDFTGQ
+191 TNDFVGQ
-198 KIEVIRESQNGLY
+198 KIEVIRESQTGLY

-226 RAFSDIV
+226 RALSDIV

-239 DLASAITVDYT
+239 DLASAIAVDYT
-250 ARISGKNYSIDSL
+250 ARISGTDFSIDSL
-263 PWGYAGYMYMGTSAA
+263 PWGYAGYMYMGTSTA
-278 YFDQKIQAEKETANG
+278 YLNQKIQAEKETANG

-301 GEKLGWIDKRALS
+301 GENLGWIDKRALS
-314 DIYSPPK
+314 DIYSQPK

-332 YAARIGAAGFS
+332 YVARIGAAGFS

-356 MATSAD
+356 MTTSSAY
-362 FLNQSVQAVK
+362 LNQSVQAVK

-378 YALIALNGN
+378 YALIAQNGN
-387 RIGWIDKRAL
+387 SLGWIDKRAL
-397 TDIYIQLKVQE
+397 TDIYIEPKVQE
-408 LATGIT
+408 LATGIP
-414 VDYAATIASGGF
+414 VDYQATIAAAGF

-431 PWGYAGYGQIDTTG
+431 PWGYAGYGQIDTTS
-445 NHIGERIQA
+445 NHTGERIQA
-454 IQESP
+454 VQESP

-470 TRLGWVDKRA
+470 ARLGWVDKRA
-480 LADVALPPKVQDVA
+480 LTDIAFPAKVQDVA
-494 SAVVAAYTAAV
+494 SAVVVAYTAAV

-539 KETANGLYVLLSLNG
+539 KETANGLYVLLSVNG
-554 KNLGWIDKKA
+554 KKIGWIDKKA
-564 LGDFSYRAQAQNIS
+564 LGDFSYRSQAQNIS
-578 GGTVVSYSPT
+578 GGIVVNYSPT
-588 IAKGGFSVDTLPWGY
+588 IAKAGFSVDTLPWGY

-630 YVLISLNGSYIGW
+630 YVLISLNGNYIGW

-653 TYAKGPDWSV
+653 TYAKGPDWTV
-663 INGYFRSNSGVNYYI
+663 INGYFRSISGVNYYI

-720 LFYIQPYKQ
+720 LFYIQPFKQ

-740 SPVNFWI
+740 SPVSFWI
-747 PFVGNMVGLHDSPW
+747 PFVGNSVGLHDSPW
-761 QTHGYGGDVY
+761 QTHGYGGDIY

>member
-11 WCVLTVCGL
+11 WCVLAVCGL
-20 SAVMLMAAPAPSV
+20 SAVMMMAAPAPLGLAV
-33 FAETSGANASSTI
+33 TSGVNTNNLLEVDSS
-46 GSEPFETEEPDML
+46 ET
-59 EQSSVLNEDA
+59 EDA
-69 DNSVA
+69 DSIERFSVFDEDMNSAA
-74 DALIEETVSE
+74 DDVLTEEQATE
-84 SSDFPEDAASDI
+84 SVEVPEEAASDI
-96 SSEEY
+96 SSEVP
-101 AEEVPASNEGLPPM
+101 AEKNPASNEEIPPENGEIPVV
-115 SGSMPAVIETAPQPS
+115 SGDVAPEPDEDTTIQ
-130 DATPLE
+130 
-136 SAPAVEMT
+136 SAPVAAV
-144 AAAAAALPEV
+144 LPEV

-174 TLDSLPWGD
+174 TLDNLPWGYP
-183 AGYAFRYM
+183 GYAFRYM
-191 TNDFTGQ
+191 TNDYTGQ

-226 RAFSDIV
+226 RALSDIV

-239 DLASAITVDYT
+239 DLASASIVDYT
-250 ARISGKNYSIDSL
+250 ARISGKDYSIDSL
-263 PWGYAGYMYMGTSAA
+263 PWGYAGYMYMGTSTT
-278 YFDQKIQAEKETANG
+278 YLDQKIQAEKETANG

-314 DIYSPPK
+314 DIYSQPK
-321 VQDIA
+321 VQDVA
-326 SALTVD
+326 SALTAD

-356 MATSAD
+356 MATSTD
-362 FLNQSVQAVK
+362 YLNESVRAVK

-378 YALIALNGN
+378 YALIAQNG
-387 RIGWIDKRAL
+387 ISLGWIDKRAL
-397 TDIYIQLKVQE
+397 TDIYIEPKVQE
-408 LATGIT
+408 LATGIP
-414 VDYAATIASGGF
+414 VDYKATIAAAGF

-431 PWGYAGYGQIDTTG
+431 PWGYSGYGQIETTS
-445 NHIGERIQA
+445 NHLGEHIQA
-454 IQESP
+454 VQESP

-480 LADVALPPKVQDVA
+480 LTDIALPPKVQDVA
-494 SAVVAAYTAAV
+494 SAVVVAYTAAI
-505 TSPGYSIDSL
+505 TSLGYSIDSL

-554 KNLGWIDKKA
+554 KKIGWIDKKA
-564 LGDFSYRAQAQNIS
+564 LGDFSYRSPTQNIS

-588 IAKGGFSVDTLPWGY
+588 IAKAGFSVDTLPWGY

-617 QQVDAVKESADGH
+617 QQVDAIKESADGH

-653 TYAKGPDWSV
+653 TYIKGPDWTV

-678 GNSYII
+678 GSSYII

-702 SAPVIT
+702 STPVIT

-720 LFYIQPYKQ
+720 LFYIQPFKQ
-729 SPSVLIGEDYA
+729 SPSVLIGPDYA
-740 SPVNFWI
+740 SPVSFWI
-747 PFVGNMVGLHDSPW
+747 PFVGNMIGLHDSPW
-761 QTHGYGGDVY
+761 QTHGYGGDIY

>member
-1 MKKLRKVKSQ
+1 MKKMRKVKAQ
-11 WCVLTVCGL
+11 WCVITVCGL
-20 SAVMLMAAPAPSV
+20 SAVMLLAAPAHSV
-33 FAETSGANASSTI
+33 FAETTAVNESSSIKVESTTE
-46 GSEPFETEEPDML
+46 SEQDII
-59 EQSSVLNEDA
+59 EQSSVPVEEPNKAVTDVPL
-69 DNSVA
+69 
-74 DALIEETVSE
+74 EETGTE
-84 SSDFPEDAASDI
+84 SVDSSGTAALGLTAENPE
-96 SSEEY
+96 EE
-101 AEEVPASNEGLPPM
+101 APASTEG
-115 SGSMPAVIETAPQPS
+115 VPQQS
-130 DATPLE
+130 DAVKIE
-136 SAPAVEMT
+136 SAPAEGITT
-144 AAAAAALPEV
+144 AATSLTEV
-154 KESSSDVVVSYT
+154 KESSSDLAVFYT
-166 AIIAKGDF
+166 AVIAKGDF
-174 TLDSLPWGD
+174 TLDSLPWGYS
-183 AGYAFRYM
+183 GYAFRYM
-191 TNDFTGQ
+191 TNDFIGQ

-226 RAFSDIV
+226 RALSDIV

-239 DLASAITVDYT
+239 DLASAIAVDYT
-250 ARISGKNYSIDSL
+250 ARINAANFSIDSL

-278 YFDQKIQAEKETANG
+278 YLDQKIQAEKETANG

-301 GEKLGWIDKRALS
+301 GENLGWIDKRALA

-343 IDSLPWGYAGYAQ
+343 IDSLPWGYAGFAQ
-356 MATSAD
+356 MATSSAY
-362 FLNQSVQAVK
+362 LNHSVQAVK

-387 RIGWIDKRAL
+387 RLGWIDKRAL
-397 TDIYIQLKVQE
+397 TDIYIQPKIQE
-408 LATGIT
+408 LATGVS
-414 VDYAATIASGGF
+414 VDYKATIAAGF

-431 PWGYAGYGQIDTTG
+431 PWGYAGYGQIDTTN

-454 IQESP
+454 VQESP

-470 TRLGWVDKRA
+470 NRLGWVDKRA
-480 LADVALPPKVQDVA
+480 LTDISIPPKLQDVA
-494 SAVVAAYTAAV
+494 SAVVVAYTAAV

-515 PWGYAG
+515 PWGYTG
-521 YQQMAASTDYLG
+521 YQLMATSTDYLG
-533 QRFEAV
+533 QRVEAV
-539 KETANGLYVLLSLNG
+539 KETANGAYVLLSLNG
-554 KNLGWIDKKA
+554 KKLGWVDKKA
-564 LGDFSYRAQAQNIS
+564 LGDFNNRPQAQNIS
-578 GGTVVSYSPT
+578 GGTIVSYSPT
-588 IAKGGFSVDTLPWGY
+588 IAKAGFSVDTLPWGY
-603 PGYQWRTSTDSYVG
+603 AGYQWRTSTDSYVG
-617 QQVDAVKESADGH
+617 QKVDAVKESADGH

-653 TYAKGPDWSV
+653 TYAKGPDWTV

-747 PFVGNMVGLHDSPW
+747 PFVGNSVGLHDSPW

>member
-11 WCVLTVCGL
+11 WCAVLVCGL
-20 SAVMLMAAPAPSV
+20 SAAMLTAAPAPSV
-33 FAETSGANASSTI
+33 FAETTGANASSTI
-46 GSEPFETEEPDML
+46 GSELSQTEIPDMI
-59 EQSSVLNEDA
+59 EQSSILYEDTDKA
-69 DNSVA
+69 ADVPPEEPVTGTPDLTEVAPSDNS
-74 DALIEETVSE
+74 SE
-84 SSDFPEDAASDI
+84 AP
-96 SSEEY
+96 
-101 AEEVPASNEGLPPM
+101 EEVVPANNEGIPPVT
-115 SGSMPAVIETAPQPS
+115 GSIPDVTEAAPQPS

-136 SAPAVEMT
+136 FAPAVEMT
-144 AAAAAALPEV
+144 AAATILPEV
-154 KESSSDVVVSYT
+154 KESSSDVAVSYT
-166 AIIAKGDF
+166 AVIAKGDF
-174 TLDSLPWGD
+174 TFDSLPWGYS
-183 AGYAFRYM
+183 GYAFRYM
-191 TNDFTGQ
+191 TNDFVGQ

-226 RAFSDIV
+226 RALSDIV

-239 DLASAITVDYT
+239 DLASAIAVDYT
-250 ARISGKNYSIDSL
+250 ARISGTDFSIDSL
-263 PWGYAGYMYMGTSAA
+263 PWGYAGYMYMGTSTA
-278 YFDQKIQAEKETANG
+278 YLDQKIQAEKESANG

-301 GEKLGWIDKRALS
+301 REKLGWIDKRALS
-314 DIYSPPK
+314 DIYSQPK

-356 MATSAD
+356 MTTSSAY
-362 FLNQSVQAVK
+362 LNQSVQAVK

-378 YALIALNGN
+378 YALIAQNGN
-387 RIGWIDKRAL
+387 SLGWIDKRAL
-397 TDIYIQLKVQE
+397 TDIYIEPKVQE
-408 LATGIT
+408 LTTGIP
-414 VDYAATIASGGF
+414 VDYKATIAAAGF

-431 PWGYAGYGQIDTTG
+431 PWGYSGYGQIDTTS
-445 NHIGERIQA
+445 NHTGERIQA

-459 NGLYVLISSNG
+459 NGLYVLVTANG
-470 TRLGWVDKRA
+470 SRLGWVDKRA
-480 LADVALPPKVQDVA
+480 LTDIAVPPKVQDVA
-494 SAVVAAYTAAV
+494 SAVVVAYTAAV

-533 QRFEAV
+533 QRFESV

-554 KNLGWIDKKA
+554 KKIGWIDKKA
-564 LGDFSYRAQAQNIS
+564 LGDFSYRSQAQNIS
-578 GGTVVSYSPT
+578 GGTAVSYSPT
-588 IAKGGFSVDTLPWGY
+588 IAKAGFSVDTLPWGY

-630 YVLISLNGSYIGW
+630 YVLISLNGNYIGW
-643 VDKAALSGLP
+643 VDKTALSGLP
-653 TYAKGPDWSV
+653 TYAKGPDWTV

-720 LFYIQPYKQ
+720 LFYIQPFKQ
-729 SPSVLIGEDYA
+729 SPSVLIGADYA
-740 SPVNFWI
+740 SPVSFWI

>member
-1 MKKLRKVKSQ
+1 MKKLRKVKAQ
-11 WCVLTVCGL
+11 WCAIAVCGL
-20 SAVMLMAAPAPSV
+20 FAAVLLGAPTPSV
-33 FAETSGANASSTI
+33 FAETAGANASSTL
-46 GSEPFETEEPDML
+46 GSESSQTATPDL
-59 EQSSVLNEDA
+59 IEQSSILDEDTNKA
-69 DNSVA
+69 AAIPPEV
-74 DALIEETVSE
+74 TVTG
-84 SSDFPEDAASDI
+84 SSDLPEVAPSDI
-96 SSEEY
+96 SSKEPE
-101 AEEVPASNEGLPPM
+101 AGAAASSESMPPE
-115 SGSMPAVIETAPQPS
+115 SGSAP
-130 DATPLE
+130 TIIE
-136 SAPAVEMT
+136 SAPQVSEVTQIQAAPAMELT
-144 AAAAAALPEV
+144 AAAAALPEV
-154 KESSSDVVVSYT
+154 KESSSDVAVSYT
-166 AIIAKGDF
+166 AVIAKGEF
-174 TLDSLPWGD
+174 TLDSLPWGY
-183 AGYAFRYM
+183 AGYAYRYM

-198 KIEVIRESQNGLY
+198 KIEVVRESQNGLY
-211 ALAVLNGEKLGWVDK
+211 ALAVLKGEKLGWV
-226 RAFSDIV
+226 
-233 IIPKVQ
+233 
-239 DLASAITVDYT
+239 
-250 ARISGKNYSIDSL
+250 
-263 PWGYAGYMYMGTSAA
+263 
-278 YFDQKIQAEKETANG
+278 
-293 QYVLISLN
+293 
-301 GEKLGWIDKRALS
+301 DKRALS

-356 MATSAD
+356 MATSSTY
-362 FLNQSVQAVK
+362 LNQSVKAVK

-387 RIGWIDKRAL
+387 RLGWIDKRAL
-397 TDIYIQLKVQE
+397 TDIYTQPKLQE
-408 LATGIT
+408 LATGIP
-414 VDYAATIASGGF
+414 VDYKATIAAAGF

-431 PWGYAGYGQIDTTG
+431 PWGYAGYGQIDTTS
-445 NHIGERIQA
+445 NHTGERIQA
-454 IQESP
+454 VQESP

-470 TRLGWVDKRA
+470 SRLGWVDKRA
-480 LADVALPPKVQDVA
+480 LSDIAVPPKLQDVA
-494 SAVVAAYTAAV
+494 SAVVVAYTAAI

-521 YQQMAASTDYLG
+521 YQLMATSTDYLG
-533 QRFEAV
+533 RRVEAV
-539 KETANGLYVLLSLNG
+539 KETANGAYVLLSLNG
-554 KNLGWIDKKA
+554 KKLGWIDKKA
-564 LGDFSYRAQAQNIS
+564 LGDFNNRSQAQNIS

-588 IAKGGFSVDTLPWGY
+588 IAKAGFSIDTLPWGY
-603 PGYQWRTSTDSYVG
+603 AGYQWRTSTDSYVG
-617 QQVDAVKESADGH
+617 QKVDAVKESADGH
-630 YVLISLNGSYIGW
+630 YVLISLNGNYIGW
-643 VDKAALSGLP
+643 VDKAALTGLP
-653 TYAKGPDWSV
+653 TYAKGPDWTV

>member
-1 MKKLRKVKSQ
+1 MKKLRKVKSH

-20 SAVMLMAAPAPSV
+20 LTVLLMAPAPSGLAV
-33 FAETSGANASSTI
+33 TSGANTSNLPGIEAS
-46 GSEPFETEEPDML
+46 EKKEPDTI
-59 EQSSVLNEDA
+59 EQFSILDENTA
-69 DNSVA
+69 NVA
-74 DALIEETVSE
+74 DDVLIEEQATE
-84 SSDFPEDAASDI
+84 STAVTEEAASDI
-96 SSEEY
+96 SSEVP
-101 AEEVPASNEGLPPM
+101 AVNNPASNEE
-115 SGSMPAVIETAPQPS
+115 IPS
-130 DATPLE
+130 ENGEIPVVSSDVVPEPDESTTIQ
-136 SAPAVEMT
+136 SAPV
-144 AAAAAALPEV
+144 AAALPEV

-174 TLDSLPWGD
+174 TLDNLPWGYP
-183 AGYAFRYM
+183 GYAFRYM

-211 ALAVLNGEKLGWVDK
+211 ALAVLNGEKLGWIDK
-226 RAFSDIV
+226 RALSDIV

-239 DLASAITVDYT
+239 DLASASIVEYT
-250 ARISGKNYSIDSL
+250 ARISGKDYSIDSL
-263 PWGYAGYMYMGTSAA
+263 PWGYAGYMYMGTSTT
-278 YFDQKIQAEKETANG
+278 YLDQKIQAEKETANG

-314 DIYSPPK
+314 DIYSQPK

-356 MATSAD
+356 MATSTD
-362 FLNQSVQAVK
+362 YLNENVRAVK

-378 YALIALNGN
+378 YALIVLNGN
-387 RIGWIDKRAL
+387 RLGWIDKRAL
-397 TDIYIQLKVQE
+397 TDIQVELKVQE

-414 VDYAATIASGGF
+414 VDYAATVAAGGF
-426 SIDSL
+426 SIDNL
-431 PWGYAGYGQIDTTG
+431 PWGYAGYGQIDTTS
-445 NHIGERIQA
+445 NFIGKRIQA

-470 TRLGWVDKRA
+470 TRLGWVDRRA
-480 LADVALPPKVQDVA
+480 LADVVVPPNVQDVA
-494 SAVVAAYTAAV
+494 SAIVVAYTAAV

-521 YQQMAASTDYLG
+521 YQQMATSTDYLG

-539 KETANGLYVLLSLNG
+539 KETANGSYVLLSLNG
-554 KNLGWIDKKA
+554 KKIGWIDKKA
-564 LGDFSYRAQAQNIS
+564 LGEFSYRAQAQNIS
-578 GGTVVSYSPT
+578 GGIAVNYSPT

-617 QQVDAVKESADGH
+617 QKVDAVKESADGH

-653 TYAKGPDWSV
+653 TYAKGPDWTV

-684 VSLSQQSV
+684 VSLSHQSV
-692 WAYKGETMLV
+692 WAYKGETRLV

-720 LFYIQPYKQ
+720 LFYIQPFKQ
-729 SPSVLIGEDYA
+729 SPSVLIGPDYA
-740 SPVNFWI
+740 SPVSFWI
-747 PFVGNMVGLHDSPW
+747 PFVGNMIGLHDSPW
-761 QTHGYGGDVY
+761 QTHGYGGDLY

>member
-1 MKKLRKVKSQ
+1 MRKVKSQ
-11 WCVLTVCGL
+11 WCAVMVCGL
-20 SAVMLMAAPAPSV
+20 SAAMLTAAPAPSV
-33 FAETSGANASSTI
+33 FAETTAVNESSINAESPAKSEQDIIERSSG
-46 GSEPFETEEPDML
+46 PVEEPNKAVTDVPL
-59 EQSSVLNEDA
+59 EERTTESLDSSGTLASELTAED
-69 DNSVA
+69 
-74 DALIEETVSE
+74 
-84 SSDFPEDAASDI
+84 
-96 SSEEY
+96 SEE
-101 AEEVPASNEGLPPM
+101 APASYE
-115 SGSMPAVIETAPQPS
+115 SMPQQS
-130 DATPLE
+130 DSIKIE
-136 SAPAVEMT
+136 SAPAEVLT
-144 AAAAAALPEV
+144 AAALTLPEV
-154 KESSSDVVVSYT
+154 KESSTDVAVSYT
-166 AIIAKGDF
+166 AVIAKGDF
-174 TLDSLPWGD
+174 TLDSLPWGY

-191 TNDFTGQ
+191 TNDFVGQ
-198 KIEVIRESQNGLY
+198 DIEVSRESQSGLY
-211 ALAVLNGEKLGWVDK
+211 ALAVLNGERLGWVDK
-226 RAFSDIV
+226 RALSDFV
-233 IIPKVQ
+233 VIPKVQ
-239 DLASAITVDYT
+239 DLASAIAVDYT
-250 ARISGKNYSIDSL
+250 ARISGANFSIDSL
-263 PWGYAGYMYMGTSAA
+263 PWGYSGYLYMGTSTA
-278 YFDQKIQAEKETANG
+278 YLDQKIQAEKETANG

-321 VQDIA
+321 VEDIA

-332 YAARIGAAGFS
+332 YAARIGAAGYS

-356 MATSAD
+356 MATSVD

-378 YALIALNGN
+378 YALVALNGN
-387 RIGWIDKRAL
+387 RLGWIDKRAL
-397 TDIYIQLKVQE
+397 TDIYIQPKVQE
-408 LATGIT
+408 LATGIP
-414 VDYAATIASGGF
+414 VDYKATVATGGF

-431 PWGYAGYGQIDTTG
+431 PWGYAGYGQIDTTS

-454 IQESP
+454 VQESP

-480 LADVALPPKVQDVA
+480 LNAIEIPPKVQDAA
-494 SAVVAAYTAAV
+494 SAVVVAYSAAI

-515 PWGYAG
+515 PWGYVG

-554 KNLGWIDKKA
+554 NRLGWIDKKA

-578 GGTVVSYSPT
+578 GGTVVNYSPT
-588 IAKGGFSVDTLPWGY
+588 IAKAGFSVDTLPWGY
-603 PGYQWRTSTDSYVG
+603 PGYQWRTSTDGYVG
-617 QQVDAVKESADGH
+617 QQVDAVKESGDGH

-643 VDKAALSGLP
+643 VDKAALAGLP
-653 TYAKGPDWSV
+653 TYINGTDWTV

-684 VSLSQQSV
+684 VSLSQQNV

-740 SPVNFWI
+740 SPVSFWI
-747 PFVGNMVGLHDSPW
+747 PFVGNSVGLHDSPW

>member
-1 MKKLRKVKSQ
+1 MRKVKSQ
-11 WCVLTVCGL
+11 WCAVMVCGL
-20 SAVMLMAAPAPSV
+20 STAALMMAPAPSV
-33 FAETSGANASSTI
+33 FAETAAENESSTI
-46 GSEPFETEEPDML
+46 GSESSQTETPDMH
-59 EQSSVLNEDA
+59 EQSSILYEDTDKAA
-69 DNSVA
+69 DVPP
-74 DALIEETVSE
+74 EEAVTGTPDLSE
-84 SSDFPEDAASDI
+84 IAPSETSLEEPEAV
-96 SSEEY
+96 
-101 AEEVPASNEGLPPM
+101 VPASNEGIPPVT
-115 SGSMPAVIETAPQPS
+115 GSIPAVTEAEPQPS
-130 DATPLE
+130 TATPLD
-136 SAPAVEMT
+136 SAPAVEIT
-144 AAAAAALPEV
+144 AADVTTLPEV
-154 KESSSDVVVSYT
+154 KESSSDVAVSYK
-166 AIIAKGDF
+166 AVIAKGDF
-174 TLDSLPWGD
+174 TLDSLPWGYT
-183 AGYAFRYM
+183 GYAFRYM
-191 TNDFTGQ
+191 TNDFVGQ

-226 RAFSDIV
+226 RALSDIV

-239 DLASAITVDYT
+239 DLASAIAVDYT
-250 ARISGKNYSIDSL
+250 ARISGTDFSIDSL
-263 PWGYAGYMYMGTSAA
+263 PWGYAGYMYMGTSTA
-278 YFDQKIQAEKETANG
+278 YLDQKIKAEKETSNG

-314 DIYSPPK
+314 DIYSQPK
-321 VQDIA
+321 VQDIT

-356 MATSAD
+356 MTTSSAY
-362 FLNQSVQAVK
+362 LNQSVQAVK

-378 YALIALNGN
+378 FALITQNGN
-387 RIGWIDKRAL
+387 RLGWIDKRAL
-397 TDIYIQLKVQE
+397 TDIYVEPKVQE
-408 LATGIT
+408 LATGIP
-414 VDYAATIASGGF
+414 VDYKATIAAAGF

-431 PWGYAGYGQIDTTG
+431 PWGYSGYGQIDTTS
-445 NHIGERIQA
+445 NHTGERIQA
-454 IQESP
+454 VQESP

-470 TRLGWVDKRA
+470 ARLGWVDKRA
-480 LADVALPPKVQDVA
+480 LTDIVVPAKIQDVA
-494 SAVVAAYTAAV
+494 SAVVVAYTAAV

-521 YQQMAASTDYLG
+521 YQLMATSTDYLG
-533 QRFEAV
+533 QRVEAV
-539 KETANGLYVLLSLNG
+539 KETANGAYVLLSLNG
-554 KNLGWIDKKA
+554 KKLGWIDKKA
-564 LGDFSYRAQAQNIS
+564 LGDFNNRSQAQNIS

-588 IAKGGFSVDTLPWGY
+588 IAKAGFSVDTLPWGY
-603 PGYQWRTSTDSYVG
+603 AGYQWRTSTDSYVG
-617 QQVDAVKESADGH
+617 QKVDAIKESADGH
-630 YVLISLNGSYIGW
+630 YVLISLNGTYIGW

-653 TYAKGPDWSV
+653 TYAKGPDWTV
-663 INGYFRSNSGVNYYI
+663 INGYFRSNSGVTYYI

-684 VSLSQQSV
+684 VSLSHQSV

-720 LFYIQPYKQ
+720 LFYIQPFKQ

-740 SPVNFWI
+740 SPVSFWI

-761 QTHGYGGDVY
+761 QTHGYGGDIY

>member
-11 WCVLTVCGL
+11 WCAVMIFGL
-20 SAVMLMAAPAPSV
+20 SVAVLMAAPAPSV
-33 FAETSGANASSTI
+33 FAETAGANADSTI
-46 GSEPFETEEPDML
+46 GSGSSQTEQSDMI
-59 EQSSVLNEDA
+59 EQSSILEEDTNEAVDVLTEK
-69 DNSVA
+69 
-74 DALIEETVSE
+74 TVTGSTDFSE
-84 SSDFPEDAASDI
+84 NAAS
-96 SSEEY
+96 EEH
-101 AEEVPASNEGLPPM
+101 EEGVPAANEGIPPE
-115 SGSMPAVIETAPQPS
+115 SGLIPDFVEAAPQPS
-130 DATPLE
+130 DAPPIK

-144 AAAAAALPEV
+144 AVAATPLPEV

-166 AIIAKGDF
+166 AVIAKGDF
-174 TLDSLPWGD
+174 TLDSLPWGY
-183 AGYAFRYM
+183 AGYAYRNM
-191 TNDFTGQ
+191 TNDFVGQ

-226 RAFSDIV
+226 RALSDIV

-239 DLASAITVDYT
+239 DLASAVAVDYT
-250 ARISGKNYSIDSL
+250 ARISGKDYSIDSL
-263 PWGYAGYMYMGTSAA
+263 PWGYSGYMYMGTSTV
-278 YFDQKIQAEKETANG
+278 YLDQKIQAEKETANG

-301 GEKLGWIDKRALS
+301 GEKLGWIDKRALA
-314 DIYSPPK
+314 DIYSQPK

-332 YAARIGAAGFS
+332 YAARIGVAGFS

-356 MATSAD
+356 MTTSSAY
-362 FLNQSVQAVK
+362 LNQSVQAVK

-387 RIGWIDKRAL
+387 RLGWIDKRAL
-397 TDIYIQLKVQE
+397 SDIYIQPKLQE
-408 LATGIT
+408 LATGVP
-414 VDYAATIASGGF
+414 VDYKATIAAAGF

-431 PWGYAGYGQIDTTG
+431 PWGYSGYGQIDTTS
-445 NHIGERIQA
+445 NHTGERIQA

-480 LADVALPPKVQDVA
+480 LTDIAVPPKLQDVA
-494 SAVVAAYTAAV
+494 SAVVVAYTTAII
-505 TSPGYSIDSL
+505 SPGYSIDSL
-515 PWGYAG
+515 PWGYVG
-521 YQQMAASTDYLG
+521 YQQMATSTDYLG

-554 KNLGWIDKKA
+554 NKLGWVDKKA
-564 LGDFSYRAQAQNIS
+564 LGDFSYRSQAQNIS

-588 IAKGGFSVDTLPWGY
+588 ISKAGFSIDTLPWGY
-603 PGYQWRTSTDSYVG
+603 AGYQWRTSTDSYVG
-617 QQVDAVKESADGH
+617 QTVDAIRESADGH

-653 TYAKGPDWSV
+653 TYAKGTDWTV

-708 GKPSANNATPRG
+708 GKPSTNNATPRG
-720 LFYIQPYKQ
+720 LFYIQPFKQ
-729 SPSVLIGEDYA
+729 SPSVLIGADYA
-740 SPVNFWI
+740 SPVSFWI

-761 QTHGYGGDVY
+761 QTHGYGGDIY

>member
-20 SAVMLMAAPAPSV
+20 SAVMMMAAPAPLGLAVTSGVNTNHLLEVDSSETEDANSIERFSV
-33 FAETSGANASSTI
+33 FDEDMNSAADDVL
-46 GSEPFETEEPDML
+46 TEEQAT
-59 EQSSVLNEDA
+59 ESVE
-69 DNSVA
+69 VP
-74 DALIEETVSE
+74 EE
-84 SSDFPEDAASDI
+84 AASDI
-96 SSEEY
+96 SSEVP
-101 AEEVPASNEGLPPM
+101 AEKNPASNEEIPPENGEIPVV
-115 SGSMPAVIETAPQPS
+115 SGDVAPEPDEDTTIQ
-130 DATPLE
+130 
-136 SAPAVEMT
+136 SAPVAAV
-144 AAAAAALPEV
+144 LPEV

-174 TLDSLPWGD
+174 TLDNLPWGYP
-183 AGYAFRYM
+183 GYAFRYM
-191 TNDFTGQ
+191 TNDYTGQ

-211 ALAVLNGEKLGWVDK
+211 ALAVLNGEKLGW
-226 RAFSDIV
+226 
-233 IIPKVQ
+233 
-239 DLASAITVDYT
+239 
-250 ARISGKNYSIDSL
+250 
-263 PWGYAGYMYMGTSAA
+263 
-278 YFDQKIQAEKETANG
+278 
-293 QYVLISLN
+293 
-301 GEKLGWIDKRALS
+301 IDKRALS
-314 DIYSPPK
+314 DIYSQPK
-321 VQDIA
+321 VQDVA

-356 MATSAD
+356 MATSTD
-362 FLNQSVQAVK
+362 YLNESVRAVK

-378 YALIALNGN
+378 YALIVLNGN
-387 RIGWIDKRAL
+387 RLGWIDKRAL
-397 TDIYIQLKVQE
+397 TDIQVELKVQE

-414 VDYAATIASGGF
+414 VDYAATVAAGGF
-426 SIDSL
+426 SIDNL
-431 PWGYAGYGQIDTTG
+431 PWGYAGYGQIDTTS
-445 NHIGERIQA
+445 NFIGERIQA
-454 IQESP
+454 VQESP

-480 LADVALPPKVQDVA
+480 LADIAVPPKVQDVA
-494 SAVVAAYTAAV
+494 SAIVVAYTAAV

-521 YQQMAASTDYLG
+521 YQQMATSTDYLG

-539 KETANGLYVLLSLNG
+539 KETANGSYVLLSLNG
-554 KNLGWIDKKA
+554 KKIGWVDKKA
-564 LGDFSYRAQAQNIS
+564 LGEFSYRAQAQNIS
-578 GGTVVSYSPT
+578 GGIAVNYSPT

-630 YVLISLNGSYIGW
+630 YVLLSLNGSYIGW

-653 TYAKGPDWSV
+653 TYAKGPDWTV

-684 VSLSQQSV
+684 VSLSHQSV
-692 WAYKGETMLV
+692 WAYKGETRLV

-720 LFYIQPYKQ
+720 LFYIQPFKQ
-729 SPSVLIGEDYA
+729 SPSVLIGPDYA
-740 SPVNFWI
+740 SPVSFWI
-747 PFVGNMVGLHDSPW
+747 PFVGNMIGLHDSPW
-761 QTHGYGGDVY
+761 QTHGYGGDIY

>member
-20 SAVMLMAAPAPSV
+20 SAVMMMAAPAPLGLAV
-33 FAETSGANASSTI
+33 TSGVNTNHLLEVDSS
-46 GSEPFETEEPDML
+46 ET
-59 EQSSVLNEDA
+59 EDA
-69 DNSVA
+69 DSIERFSVFDEDMNSAADDVLTEEQATESVEVA
-74 DALIEETVSE
+74 EE
-84 SSDFPEDAASDI
+84 AASDI
-96 SSEEY
+96 SSEVP
-101 AEEVPASNEGLPPM
+101 AEKNPASNEEIPPENGEIPVV
-115 SGSMPAVIETAPQPS
+115 SGDVAPEPDEDTTIQ
-130 DATPLE
+130 
-136 SAPAVEMT
+136 SAPVAAV
-144 AAAAAALPEV
+144 LPEV

-174 TLDSLPWGD
+174 TLDNLPWGYP
-183 AGYAFRYM
+183 GYAFRYM
-191 TNDFTGQ
+191 TNDYTGQ

-226 RAFSDIV
+226 RALSDIV

-239 DLASAITVDYT
+239 DLASASIVDYT
-250 ARISGKNYSIDSL
+250 ARISGKDYSIDSL
-263 PWGYAGYMYMGTSAA
+263 PWGYAGYMYMGTSTT
-278 YFDQKIQAEKETANG
+278 YLDQKIQAEKETANG

-314 DIYSPPK
+314 DIYSQPK
-321 VQDIA
+321 VQDVA

-356 MATSAD
+356 MATSTD
-362 FLNQSVQAVK
+362 YLNESVRAVK

-378 YALIALNGN
+378 YALIVLNGN
-387 RIGWIDKRAL
+387 RLGWIDKRAL
-397 TDIYIQLKVQE
+397 TDIQVELKVQE

-414 VDYAATIASGGF
+414 VDYAATVAAGGF
-426 SIDSL
+426 SIDNL
-431 PWGYAGYGQIDTTG
+431 PWGYAGYGQIDTTS
-445 NHIGERIQA
+445 NFIGERIQA
-454 IQESP
+454 VQESP

-480 LADVALPPKVQDVA
+480 LADIAVPPKVQDVA
-494 SAVVAAYTAAV
+494 SAIVVAYTAAV

-521 YQQMAASTDYLG
+521 YQQMATSTDYLG

-539 KETANGLYVLLSLNG
+539 KETANGSYVLLSLNG
-554 KNLGWIDKKA
+554 KKIGWVDKKA
-564 LGDFSYRAQAQNIS
+564 LGEFSYRAQAQNIS
-578 GGTVVSYSPT
+578 GGIAVNYSPT

-630 YVLISLNGSYIGW
+630 YVLLSLNGSYIGW
-643 VDKAALSGLP
+643 VDKAALTGLP
-653 TYAKGPDWSV
+653 TYAKGPDWTV

-684 VSLSQQSV
+684 VSLSHQSV
-692 WAYKGETMLV
+692 WAYKGETRLV

-720 LFYIQPYKQ
+720 LFYIQPFKQ
-729 SPSVLIGEDYA
+729 SPSVLIGPDYA
-740 SPVNFWI
+740 SPVSFWI
-747 PFVGNMVGLHDSPW
+747 PFVGNMIGLHDSPW
-761 QTHGYGGDVY
+761 QTHGYGGDIY

>member
-20 SAVMLMAAPAPSV
+20 SAVMMMAAPAPLGLAVTSGVNTNHLLEVDSSETEDANSIERISV
-33 FAETSGANASSTI
+33 FDEDMNSAADDVL
-46 GSEPFETEEPDML
+46 TEEQAT
-59 EQSSVLNEDA
+59 ESVE
-69 DNSVA
+69 VP
-74 DALIEETVSE
+74 EE
-84 SSDFPEDAASDI
+84 AASDI
-96 SSEEY
+96 SSEVP
-101 AEEVPASNEGLPPM
+101 AEKNPASNEEIPPENGEIPVV
-115 SGSMPAVIETAPQPS
+115 SGDVAPEPDEDTTIQ
-130 DATPLE
+130 
-136 SAPAVEMT
+136 SAPVAAV
-144 AAAAAALPEV
+144 LPEV

-174 TLDSLPWGD
+174 TLDNLPWGYP
-183 AGYAFRYM
+183 GYAFRYM
-191 TNDFTGQ
+191 TNDYTGQ

-226 RAFSDIV
+226 RALSDIV

-239 DLASAITVDYT
+239 DLASASIVDYT
-250 ARISGKNYSIDSL
+250 ARISGKDYSIDSL
-263 PWGYAGYMYMGTSAA
+263 PWGYAGYMYMGTSTT
-278 YFDQKIQAEKETANG
+278 YLDQKIQAEKETANG

-314 DIYSPPK
+314 DIYSQPK
-321 VQDIA
+321 VQDVA

-356 MATSAD
+356 MATSTD
-362 FLNQSVQAVK
+362 YLNESVRAVK

-378 YALIALNGN
+378 YALIVLNGN
-387 RIGWIDKRAL
+387 RLGWIDKRAL
-397 TDIYIQLKVQE
+397 TDIQVELKVQE

-414 VDYAATIASGGF
+414 VDYAATVAAGGF
-426 SIDSL
+426 SIDNL
-431 PWGYAGYGQIDTTG
+431 PWGYAGYGQIDTTS
-445 NHIGERIQA
+445 NFIGERIQA
-454 IQESP
+454 VQESP

-480 LADVALPPKVQDVA
+480 LADIAVPPKVQDVA
-494 SAVVAAYTAAV
+494 SAIVVAYTAAV

-521 YQQMAASTDYLG
+521 YQQMATSTDYLG

-539 KETANGLYVLLSLNG
+539 KETANGSYVLLSLNG
-554 KNLGWIDKKA
+554 KKIGWVDKKA
-564 LGDFSYRAQAQNIS
+564 LGEFSYRAQAQNIS
-578 GGTVVSYSPT
+578 GGIAVNYSPT

-630 YVLISLNGSYIGW
+630 YVLLSLNGSYIGW

-653 TYAKGPDWSV
+653 TYAKGPDWTV

-684 VSLSQQSV
+684 VSLSHQSV
-692 WAYKGETMLV
+692 WAYKGETRLV

-720 LFYIQPYKQ
+720 LFYIQPFKQ
-729 SPSVLIGEDYA
+729 SPSVLIGPDYA
-740 SPVNFWI
+740 SPVSFWI
-747 PFVGNMVGLHDSPW
+747 PFVGNMIGLHDSPW
-761 QTHGYGGDVY
+761 QTHGYGGDIY

>member
-20 SAVMLMAAPAPSV
+20 SAVMMMAAPAPLGLAVTSGVNTNHLLEVDSSETEDANSIERFSV
-33 FAETSGANASSTI
+33 FDEDMNSAADDVL
-46 GSEPFETEEPDML
+46 TEEQAT
-59 EQSSVLNEDA
+59 ESVE
-69 DNSVA
+69 VP
-74 DALIEETVSE
+74 EE
-84 SSDFPEDAASDI
+84 AASDI
-96 SSEEY
+96 SSEVP
-101 AEEVPASNEGLPPM
+101 AEKNPASNEEIPPENGEIPVV
-115 SGSMPAVIETAPQPS
+115 SGDVAPEPDEDTTIQ
-130 DATPLE
+130 
-136 SAPAVEMT
+136 SAPVAAV
-144 AAAAAALPEV
+144 LPEV

-174 TLDSLPWGD
+174 TLDNLPWGYP
-183 AGYAFRYM
+183 GYAFRYM
-191 TNDFTGQ
+191 TNDYTGQ

-211 ALAVLNGEKLGWVDK
+211 AMAVLNGEKLGWVDK
-226 RAFSDIV
+226 RALSDIV

-239 DLASAITVDYT
+239 DLASASIVDYT
-250 ARISGKNYSIDSL
+250 ARISGKDYSIDSL
-263 PWGYAGYMYMGTSAA
+263 PWGYAGYMYMGTSTT
-278 YFDQKIQAEKETANG
+278 YLDQKIQAEKETANG

-314 DIYSPPK
+314 DIYSQPK
-321 VQDIA
+321 VQDVA

-356 MATSAD
+356 MATSTD
-362 FLNQSVQAVK
+362 YLNESVRAVK

-378 YALIALNGN
+378 YALIVLNGN
-387 RIGWIDKRAL
+387 RLGWIDKRAL
-397 TDIYIQLKVQE
+397 TDIQVELKVQE

-414 VDYAATIASGGF
+414 VDYAATVAAGGF
-426 SIDSL
+426 SIDNL
-431 PWGYAGYGQIDTTG
+431 PWGYAGYGQIDTTS
-445 NHIGERIQA
+445 NFIGERIQA
-454 IQESP
+454 VQESP

-480 LADVALPPKVQDVA
+480 LADIAVPPKVQDVA
-494 SAVVAAYTAAV
+494 SAIVVAYTAAV

-521 YQQMAASTDYLG
+521 YQQMATSTDYLG

-539 KETANGLYVLLSLNG
+539 KETANGSYVLLSLNG
-554 KNLGWIDKKA
+554 KKIGWVDKKA
-564 LGDFSYRAQAQNIS
+564 LGEFSYRAQAQNIS
-578 GGTVVSYSPT
+578 GGIAVNYSPT

-630 YVLISLNGSYIGW
+630 YVLLSLNGSYIGW

-653 TYAKGPDWSV
+653 TYAKGPDWTV

-702 SAPVIT
+702 STPVIT

-720 LFYIQPYKQ
+720 LFYIQPFKQ
-729 SPSVLIGEDYA
+729 SPSVLIGPDYA
-740 SPVNFWI
+740 SPVSFWI
-747 PFVGNMVGLHDSPW
+747 PFVDNMIGLHDSPW
-761 QTHGYGGDVY
+761 QTHGYGGDIY

>member
-11 WCVLTVCGL
+11 WCAVLVCGL
-20 SAVMLMAAPAPSV
+20 SAAMLTAAPAPSV
-33 FAETSGANASSTI
+33 FAETTGANASSTI
-46 GSEPFETEEPDML
+46 GSESSQTETPDL
-59 EQSSVLNEDA
+59 IVQSSILSEDTDKTA
-69 DNSVA
+69 IPS
-74 DALIEETVSE
+74 EETVTAIPNLS
-84 SSDFPEDAASDI
+84 EDALSDS
-96 SSEEY
+96 SSEEPGEDIS
-101 AEEVPASNEGLPPM
+101 AIKNDTPTTSESIPA
-115 SGSMPAVIETAPQPS
+115 AIESSTQSS
-130 DATPLE
+130 DPTKIQ
-136 SAPAVEMT
+136 SAPAMEMT
-144 AAAAAALPEV
+144 AAPSTLPEV
-154 KESSSDVVVSYT
+154 MESASDIAVSYT
-166 AIIAKGDF
+166 AVIAKGDF
-174 TLDSLPWGD
+174 TLDSLPWGYS
-183 AGYAFRYM
+183 GYAFRYM
-191 TNDFTGQ
+191 TNDFVGQ
-198 KIEVIRESQNGLY
+198 KIEVTRESQNGLY

-226 RAFSDIV
+226 RALSDV
-233 IIPKVQ
+233 VVIPKVQ
-239 DLASAITVDYT
+239 DLASAIAVDYT
-250 ARISGKNYSIDSL
+250 ARINAANFSIDSL
-263 PWGYAGYMYMGTSAA
+263 PWGYSGYMQMTTSAT
-278 YFDQKIQAEKETANG
+278 YLNQKIQAEKESPNG

-314 DIYSPPK
+314 DIYSQPK

-356 MATSAD
+356 MTTSSAY
-362 FLNQSVQAVK
+362 LNQSVKAVK

-387 RIGWIDKRAL
+387 RLGWIDKRAL
-397 TDIYIQLKVQE
+397 TDIYIQPKVQE
-408 LATGIT
+408 LATGIS
-414 VDYAATIASGGF
+414 VDYKATIAAPGF

-431 PWGYAGYGQIDTTG
+431 PWGYAGYGQIDTTS
-445 NHIGERIQA
+445 NHTGERIQA
-454 IQESP
+454 IQESL

-480 LADVALPPKVQDVA
+480 LTDIAITPKLQDVA
-494 SAVVAAYTAAV
+494 SAVVVAYTAAI

-521 YQQMAASTDYLG
+521 YQQMATSTDYLG

-539 KETANGLYVLLSLNG
+539 KEAANGSYVLLSLNG
-554 KNLGWIDKKA
+554 KKLGWIDKKA
-564 LGDFSYRAQAQNIS
+564 LGDFSYRSQAQNIS
-578 GGTVVSYSPT
+578 GGTAVSYSPT
-588 IAKGGFSVDTLPWGY
+588 IAKAGFSVDTLPWGY
-603 PGYQWRTSTDSYVG
+603 AGYQWRTSTDSYVG
-617 QQVDAVKESADGH
+617 QKVDAIRESADGH
-630 YVLISLNGSYIGW
+630 YVLLSLNGSYIGW

-653 TYAKGPDWSV
+653 TYAKGPDWTV

-720 LFYIQPYKQ
+720 LFYIQPFKQ

-740 SPVNFWI
+740 SPVSFWI

-761 QTHGYGGDVY
+761 QTHGYGGDIY

>member
-11 WCVLTVCGL
+11 WCVLAVCGL
-20 SAVMLMAAPAPSV
+20 SAVMMMAAPAPLGLAV
-33 FAETSGANASSTI
+33 TSGVNTNNLLEVDSS
-46 GSEPFETEEPDML
+46 ET
-59 EQSSVLNEDA
+59 EDA
-69 DNSVA
+69 DSIERFSVFDEDMNSAA
-74 DALIEETVSE
+74 DDVLTEEQATE
-84 SSDFPEDAASDI
+84 SVEVPEEAASDI
-96 SSEEY
+96 SSEVP
-101 AEEVPASNEGLPPM
+101 AEKNPASNEEIPPENGEIPVV
-115 SGSMPAVIETAPQPS
+115 SGDVAPEPDEDTTIQ
-130 DATPLE
+130 
-136 SAPAVEMT
+136 SAPVAAV
-144 AAAAAALPEV
+144 LPEV

-174 TLDSLPWGD
+174 TLDNLPWGYP
-183 AGYAFRYM
+183 GYAFRYM
-191 TNDFTGQ
+191 TNDYTGQ

-226 RAFSDIV
+226 RALSDIV

-239 DLASAITVDYT
+239 DLASASIVDYT
-250 ARISGKNYSIDSL
+250 ARISGKDYSIDSL
-263 PWGYAGYMYMGTSAA
+263 PWGYAGYMYMGTSTT
-278 YFDQKIQAEKETANG
+278 YLDQKIQAEKETANG

-314 DIYSPPK
+314 DIYSQPK
-321 VQDIA
+321 VQDVA

-356 MATSAD
+356 MATSTD
-362 FLNQSVQAVK
+362 YLNESVRAVK

-378 YALIALNGN
+378 YALIVLNGN
-387 RIGWIDKRAL
+387 RLGWIDKRAL
-397 TDIYIQLKVQE
+397 TDIQVELKVQE

-414 VDYAATIASGGF
+414 VDYAATVAAGGF
-426 SIDSL
+426 SIDNL
-431 PWGYAGYGQIDTTG
+431 PWGYAGYGQIDTTS
-445 NHIGERIQA
+445 NFIGERIQA
-454 IQESP
+454 VQESP

-480 LADVALPPKVQDVA
+480 LADIAVPPKVQDVA
-494 SAVVAAYTAAV
+494 SAIVVAYTAAV

-521 YQQMAASTDYLG
+521 YQQMATSTDYLG

-539 KETANGLYVLLSLNG
+539 KETANGSYVLLSLNG
-554 KNLGWIDKKA
+554 KKIGWVDKKA
-564 LGDFSYRAQAQNIS
+564 LGEFSYRAQAQNIS
-578 GGTVVSYSPT
+578 GGIAVNYSPT

-630 YVLISLNGSYIGW
+630 YVLLSLNGSYIGW

-653 TYAKGPDWSV
+653 TYAKGPDWTV

-684 VSLSQQSV
+684 VSLSHQSV
-692 WAYKGETMLV
+692 WAYKGETRLV

-720 LFYIQPYKQ
+720 LFYIQPFKQ
-729 SPSVLIGEDYA
+729 SPSVLIGPDYA
-740 SPVNFWI
+740 SPVSFWI
-747 PFVGNMVGLHDSPW
+747 PFVGNMIGLHDSPW
-761 QTHGYGGDVY
+761 QTHGYGGDIY

>member
-1 MKKLRKVKSQ
+1 MKKLRKVKAQ
-11 WCVLTVCGL
+11 WCAIAVCGL
-20 SAVMLMAAPAPSV
+20 FAAVLLGASTPSV
-33 FAETSGANASSTI
+33 FAETAGANASSTL
-46 GSEPFETEEPDML
+46 GSESSQTATPDL
-59 EQSSVLNEDA
+59 IEQSSILVEDTNKA
-69 DNSVA
+69 AAIPPEV
-74 DALIEETVSE
+74 TVTG
-84 SSDFPEDAASDI
+84 SSDLPEVAPSDI
-96 SSEEY
+96 SSKEPE
-101 AEEVPASNEGLPPM
+101 AGAAASSESMPPE
-115 SGSMPAVIETAPQPS
+115 SGSAP
-130 DATPLE
+130 TIIE
-136 SAPAVEMT
+136 SAPQVSEVTQIQAAPAMELT
-144 AAAAAALPEV
+144 AAAAALPEV
-154 KESSSDVVVSYT
+154 KESSSDVAVSYT
-166 AIIAKGDF
+166 AVIAKGEF
-174 TLDSLPWGD
+174 TLDSLPWGY
-183 AGYAFRYM
+183 AGYAYRYM

-198 KIEVIRESQNGLY
+198 KIEVVRESQNGLY
-211 ALAVLNGEKLGWVDK
+211 ALAVLKGEKLGWV
-226 RAFSDIV
+226 
-233 IIPKVQ
+233 
-239 DLASAITVDYT
+239 
-250 ARISGKNYSIDSL
+250 
-263 PWGYAGYMYMGTSAA
+263 
-278 YFDQKIQAEKETANG
+278 
-293 QYVLISLN
+293 
-301 GEKLGWIDKRALS
+301 DKRALS

-356 MATSAD
+356 MATSSTY
-362 FLNQSVQAVK
+362 LNQSVKAVK

-387 RIGWIDKRAL
+387 RLGWIDKRAL
-397 TDIYIQLKVQE
+397 TDIYTQPKLQE
-408 LATGIT
+408 LATGIP
-414 VDYAATIASGGF
+414 VDYKATIAAAGF

-431 PWGYAGYGQIDTTG
+431 PWGYAGYGQIDSTS
-445 NHIGERIQA
+445 NHTGERIQA
-454 IQESP
+454 VQESP

-470 TRLGWVDKRA
+470 SRLGWVDKRA
-480 LADVALPPKVQDVA
+480 LSDIAIPPKLQDVA
-494 SAVVAAYTAAV
+494 SAVVVAYTAAI

-521 YQQMAASTDYLG
+521 YQLMATSTDYLG
-533 QRFEAV
+533 RRVEAV
-539 KETANGLYVLLSLNG
+539 KETANGAYVLLSLNG
-554 KNLGWIDKKA
+554 KKLGWIDKKA
-564 LGDFSYRAQAQNIS
+564 LGDVNNRSQAQNIS

-588 IAKGGFSVDTLPWGY
+588 IAKSGFSIDTLPWGY
-603 PGYQWRTSTDSYVG
+603 AGYQWRTSTDSYVG
-617 QQVDAVKESADGH
+617 QKVDAVKESADGH
-630 YVLISLNGSYIGW
+630 YVLISLNGFYIGW
-643 VDKAALSGLP
+643 VDKAALTGLP
-653 TYAKGPDWSV
+653 TYAKGPDWTV